1 MIEVTTNST
10 GVSYS
15 ITTDKGTVTVECGD
29 DHTLKVKGPKDLIS
43 KAIGG
48 RGDEDEKDAWFQDK
62 DFGSASEAV
71 SNVLE
76 ILKVMTQTENPF
88 YVTSKEKTKV

>member
-1 MIEVTTNST
+1 MIVVETKEHAV
-10 GVSYS
+10 VYS
-15 ITTDKGTVTVECGD
+15 ITTDKGLVIVECGD
-29 DHTLKVKGPKDLIS
+29 DHTLKVKGPKDLIH

-48 RGDEDEKDAWFQDK
+48 RGDEDEKNAWFEDK

-76 ILKVMTQTENPF
+76 ILKVMTQTENSF
-88 YVTSKEKTKV
+88 FVTSKEKTKV